1 MDLSNFLNKKLNFY
15 FTLYTFENPFIIGSI
30 FHVYLYDIKM
40 IGAMINEIIIKH
52 PLQDIKDFGTLP
64 CCALWYQ

>member
-1 MDLSNFLNKKLNFY
+1 
-15 FTLYTFENPFIIGSI
+15 
-30 FHVYLYDIKM
+30 M

-64 CCALWYQ
+64 CCALGAPVTPLPLIFNFAPILAPAGP